1 MTKRDITSG
10 DIYDQLKIP
19 AKQQPVQM
27 DFWDALPGYIYGAEQ
42 IAKIQLTIGLPAVL
56 IRVLLHLWVLDGMH
70 TVTFALILLLELPL
84 FALLF
89 PIRCMVRYAACN
101 DPDWPLL
108 LTREE
113 NRAFWTQR
121 STFLTMCRWYL
132 APAAASTL
140 PLLFVALALLAPD
153 SRELLEAAYLV
164 SLSLG
169 GFTVG
174 LTLICRWFSELATIE
189 RNRAAARQIED
200 AKREREGLRGPPS
213 VLGQAE
219 LQLHFEQELD
229 DYRRKSTHG

>member
-113 NRAFWTQR
+113 NRAFWTQKEHLPDYVSVVPGAR
-121 STFLTMCRWYL
+121 RCEHPSSTFCR
-132 APAAASTL
+132 AGIARP
-140 PLLFVALALLAPD
+140 
-153 SRELLEAAYLV
+153 
-164 SLSLG
+164 
-169 GFTVG
+169 GFPG
-174 LTLICRWFSELATIE
+174 
-189 RNRAAARQIED
+189 AARGRIPRQ
-200 AKREREGLRGPPS
+200 S
-213 VLGQAE
+213 
-219 LQLHFEQELD
+219 
-229 DYRRKSTHG
+229 